1 MKRAALRARCL
12 ACRYVFSPPNPIVRS
27 HESPSPATRPLS
39 IAFRTKKQEFSICG
53 ILRNVEQS
61 DGSSPRNIRNALQHQ
76 LSTDQLLAQQSSA
89 AMAPLPPSSDG
100 DWQCFVQWERY
111 RAPLIQ
117 LSSPAPTAIQQ
128 LADEWAQIPNKKTL
142 ADAVH
147 KVQRALEDEQKAGVR
162 LQVRRAAL
170 EAEDEAVSRLVELS
184 RNRVKEGLQSL
195 LESREILARDL
206 RALQK
211 VQGALISER
220 SRKYTAELLEKTDAA
235 IEEVQAELSAFQ
247 RRPSRDSHDRDTA
260 RGSKRRNDDDTSDGD
275 DDDDASGF
283 GNKRK
288 RSAPKAPKLG
298 STHKSGSAGKQGQED
313 ADDNGQPDIFGA
325 GQTHA
330 ADGPGTSPKPRIQP
344 PRSSH
349 KYQYRPN
356 SSGSDRRPNFYQYA
370 PSSSG
375 AQEAAVDIPVV
386 ANANEEGLE
395 PRESSVMQEDDGQK
409 MDDEVADNEEP
420 NGEDDAP
427 DPAEV
432 LLRAYDASPACV
444 VWFEALDNSGLT
456 RDEREKAGILFWD
469 LVDIHGR
476 ENENWGLAPLIY
488 DYGYGGHPVIAHI
501 GDSWIED
508 EDELDEAFTSG
519 WQKAISDFEKKSPGS
534 NLMALMRDRQRE
546 ADEHYQQYGER
557 IFAPVLRESDT
568 ITKFV
573 LRVRVKIDEEKKEA
587 LIRSWNQEIRLLR
600 DKGLNK
606 SADEAK
612 NTLDEVMERWYK
624 KESVWRPDEDPP
636 QSDHAISFDAGA
648 DKIGFDGERS
658 GLEGNWVFARE
669 LGGGGHGQAT
679 LWESFDQHNGLRTQL
694 VIKQVYVPDQWH
706 DEHNSIWY
714 GDSSNNRPKEFA
726 FNRILALL
734 HGSDNIVNVYSY
746 ATYEA
751 LEMYRIYM
759 GKLSVEQ
766 SSKGNPR

>member
-1 MKRAALRARCL
+1 
-12 ACRYVFSPPNPIVRS
+12 
-27 HESPSPATRPLS
+27 
-39 IAFRTKKQEFSICG
+39 
-53 ILRNVEQS
+53 
-61 DGSSPRNIRNALQHQ
+61 
-76 LSTDQLLAQQSSA
+76 
-89 AMAPLPPSSDG
+89 MAPLPPSSDG

-128 LADEWAQIPNKKTL
+128 LADEWAQIPNKKTIV
-142 ADAVH
+142 DAVQ
-147 KVQRALEDEQKAGVR
+147 KVQRALEEEQKARVR
-162 LQVRRAAL
+162 LQVRRTAL
-170 EAEDEAVSRLVELS
+170 AAEDDSLSRLIELS
-184 RNRVKEGLQSL
+184 QNRVKEGLQSL
-195 LESREILARDL
+195 LESRETLARNL

-211 VQGALISER
+211 VQGAAVSER
-220 SRKYTAELLEKTDAA
+220 SRKYTAELLEKTKAA
-235 IEEVQAELSAFQ
+235 IEETQADLSAFQ
-247 RRPSRDSHDRDTA
+247 RRPSRDSHERDTA
-260 RGSKRRNDDDTSDGD
+260 RGSKRRSDDDTSDGD
-275 DDDDASGF
+275 DDDDAGGF

-288 RSAPKAPKLG
+288 RSDPKAPKPG

-313 ADDNGQPDIFGA
+313 DNEQPDILGA
-325 GQTHA
+325 GPTRASGGLRSASQHRNGSQTRPIRPNYHLELASNEPEHWEIEDPA
-330 ADGPGTSPKPRIQP
+330 ARDRMPLLPPSEASPKPQIQR
-344 PRSSH
+344 PRSSQ

-356 SSGSDRRPNFYQYA
+356 SSQSDRRPDFYQYA

-375 AQEAAVDIPVV
+375 AQEAAVDTPVV
-386 ANANEEGLE
+386 ANANEECLE
-395 PRESSVMQEDDGQK
+395 PRESSVVQGDGGQK

-420 NGEDDAP
+420 NGEDDVP

-432 LLRAYDASPACV
+432 LLRAHDASPACV

-488 DYGYGGHPVIAHI
+488 DYGYGGHPVTAHI

-508 EDELDEAFTSG
+508 ENELDEAFTSG

-534 NLMALMRDRQRE
+534 NLMALMRDRQSE

-557 IFAPVLRESDT
+557 IFAPVVRESDT

-573 LRVRVKIDEEKKEA
+573 LRVRVKMDEEKKEA
-587 LIRSWNQEIRLLR
+587 LIRSWNREIRRLR

-612 NTLDEVMERWYK
+612 DTLDEVMERWYK

-658 GLEGNWVFARE
+658 GMEGHWVFARE

-679 LWESFDQHNGLRTQL
+679 LWGSFDQHNRLWSQL
-694 VIKQVYVPDQWH
+694 VIKQVYAPEQWEE
-706 DEHNSIWY
+706 EHNSIWY
-714 GDSSNNRPKEFA
+714 GDSSNNRPKEYE
-726 FNRILALL
+726 FNRVLSWLP
-734 HGSDNIVNVYSY
+734 GSDNIVKVYSY

-751 LEMYRIYM
+751 QKMYRVYL
-759 GKLSVEQ
+759 GE
-766 SSKGNPR
+766 SSPNEAP